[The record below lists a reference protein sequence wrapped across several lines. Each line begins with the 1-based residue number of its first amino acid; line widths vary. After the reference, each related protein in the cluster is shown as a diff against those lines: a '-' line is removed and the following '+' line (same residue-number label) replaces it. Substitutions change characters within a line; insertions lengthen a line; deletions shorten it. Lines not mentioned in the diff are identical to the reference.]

1 MCVQY
6 LTTVNVEWVKTRF
19 DLDLPAST
27 AHDVF
32 PTYPGPIVLK
42 SHHTQRTAIGM
53 ARFGLLPSWAK
64 DDAFGRKTYNARAET
79 VAVKPSYKNAWVKR
93 HYALA
98 LADTFYEPCYES
110 GKAVRT
116 AIKQSNGEPMAIASI
131 WDTWTEPE
139 SGELIVSFSMLT
151 IDASGHPVMQRMH
164 KPEDEKRTPLVL
176 ATNQFNDWLNA
187 DPEIVTSMLNW
198 TLMPELVCQRSL
210 KNKTL

>member
-6 LTTVNVEWVKTRF
+6 LTTVNVDWVKSHF
-19 DLDLPAST
+19 DLDLPASN

-32 PTYPGPIVLK
+32 PTYPGPIILK
-42 SHHTQRTAIGM
+42 SHNNQRTAIGL

-64 DDAFGRKTYNARAET
+64 EETFGRKTYNARAET
-79 VAVKPSYKNAWVKR
+79 VAEKPSYKHAWKTR

-116 AIKQSNGEPMAIASI
+116 ALKQANQEPMAIASI

-139 SGELIVSFSMLT
+139 TGELIVSFSMLT
-151 IDASGHPVMQRMH
+151 INANGHPVMQRMH
-164 KPEDEKRTPLVL
+164 KPEDEKRTVVPLHPEL
-176 ATNQFNDWLNA
+176 FNAWLNA
-187 DPEIVTSMLNW
+187 TPEEAQALLQLNSI
-198 TLMPELVCQRSL
+198 PELTIV
-210 KNKTL
+210 